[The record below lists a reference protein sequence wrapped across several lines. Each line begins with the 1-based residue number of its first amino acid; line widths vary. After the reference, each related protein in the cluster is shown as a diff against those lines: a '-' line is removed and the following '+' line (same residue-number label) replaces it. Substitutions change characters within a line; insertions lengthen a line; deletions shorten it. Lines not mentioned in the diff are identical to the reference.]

1 VERGLG
7 QMLVW
12 AHRVADE
19 EKAPF
24 LDHSNITA
32 DLYEKLGQEAVGKYF
47 PADRTHTST
56 DGAVTNAETLIAGL
70 KALPALPLV
79 EFLNEKGKQIEPYHP
94 ARQQ

>member
-1 VERGLG
+1 
-7 QMLVW
+7 MLVW
-12 AHRVADE
+12 AHTVADE

-32 DLYEKLGQEAVGKYF
+32 DLYEKMSREVVGKYF

-79 EFLNEKGKQIEPYHP
+79 EYLNEKGTRIEAYHP
-94 ARQQ
+94 PQRQ